1 MGVIQRQSR
10 SNSIIISVAFFL
22 GAIYSVFI
30 VPRVFHE
37 HPEQWGL
44 VNLLLRYAQIVVI
57 PVLVGFPAVIIRYT
71 PLYAKQEKGE
81 GIFTYSFWICTS
93 LFVLFS
99 VIWFFTG
106 DHLLLEE
113 NPMYE
118 EYYWVLIPLLLGLYI
133 FELLAAYSR
142 IKQRSVMPF
151 FLNTGLQKIL
161 FFLLLVLMYFQLI
174 SFSIFFV
181 FFVLLSVVKPLL
193 LWLDL
198 SIAGELPR
206 LSRPSLGSSGIP
218 GLRDYALFNAL
229 GTIAFL
235 VITQIDSVMIGNM
248 MGLDQLAYY
257 SIPVFLISAMSVPE
271 KSLTQISLP
280 VISSLF
286 AEKKF
291 REVDVIYKKTA
302 INQLLIGGGIF
313 VFVWINID
321 FLMDLLGEKFGNTA
335 FVFLLLGVGKIIDLA
350 TSVNGSILTISHKY
364 RFVLFLQLTL
374 LLLAIVLNI
383 WFIPLWGME
392 GAALATMV
400 SMLIYN
406 VLKSV
411 LVYRWYRLQPFNRN
425 VFIVFVMLLISSAFS
440 FLDFTGSQMVSAVI
454 KTGGLAIVWLGL
466 VLFTDVAVDLQV
478 ELKRI
483 LHFRR

>member
-1 MGVIQRQSR
+1 
-10 SNSIIISVAFFL
+10 
-22 GAIYSVFI
+22 
-30 VPRVFHE
+30 
-37 HPEQWGL
+37 
-44 VNLLLRYAQIVVI
+44 
-57 PVLVGFPAVIIRYT
+57 
-71 PLYAKQEKGE
+71 
-81 GIFTYSFWICTS
+81 
-93 LFVLFS
+93 
-99 VIWFFTG
+99 
-106 DHLLLEE
+106 
-113 NPMYE
+113 MYE

-364 RFVLFLQLTL
+364 RFVLVLQLTL

-400 SMLIYN
+400 SMIIYN

-425 VFIVFVMLLISSAFS
+425 VFIVFGMLLISSAFS